1 MLIFRETDDFI
12 HFSDDINTS
21 TSSGNDVLLVQAG
34 SLQVQCANLKF
45 SYQKTQV
52 AG

>member
-21 TSSGNDVLLVQAG
+21 TSSGNDVLLVQ
-34 SLQVQCANLKF
+34 VQCANLKF